1 MNIFRHLFF
10 YKFLSN
16 IRVSKTDFTPAEILK
31 NIALLAV
38 YAGFA
43 SGMYLFTEKVIILL
57 HEDYRIG
64 LFFFHRFAAIIL
76 FMVFLTVSAGNILVG
91 FATFYRS
98 REVNFLLSKPVSFRQ
113 VFLIKFIDNFFYSSG
128 TLFLI
133 ICAALL
139 AYGNYFKQSFG
150 FYLTVLGGLILPF
163 LLLAGILG
171 VLILFLIV
179 RIAEAIGPKITIG
192 IIAAGYI
199 AVTAIF
205 FKLNDPV
212 ELVAQASYIE
222 ARLSL
227 YLTAL
232 DSPYIKI
239 FPGIWVADA
248 LYWIQ
253 RDLHNLAAS
262 YIVIVISL
270 TAAFFI
276 ALILIAEKYFYRSY
290 QTVAELSAGKKNTT
304 VSIPVWKPAD
314 SYTSPKTGSL
324 FRKEYLLFL
333 REPVQVLHLALLIF
347 LIILFTGSIGGRPFR
362 MFLSYDPGT
371 QTTVYLVFFLFI
383 QFMIVTLALRF
394 IFPHLSLEGETL
406 WRLRSAPV
414 KIYRYAGSK
423 FAVLITGILLLSLA
437 LTHFANRRFE
447 GELYYFSLAAT
458 IITAFTVAA
467 INFGMGGLFP
477 QFKEKNPIRISS
489 SSGASISFL
498 ISMGYIM
505 LELLLLAPNIRHYF
519 QTQGPGG
526 GIFNQAVILNTTGI
540 FLFVSVT
547 LSAAGI
553 IAGLRAYR
561 RDIVV

>member
-1 MNIFRHLFF
+1 MTLLRHLFY
-10 YKFLSN
+10 YKFLAN
-16 IRVSKTDFTPAEILK
+16 VRVSKSEIAPAELLK
-31 NIALLAV
+31 NLALLLV

-43 SGMYLFTEKVIILL
+43 AGMYIFTQKVILL
-57 HEDYRIG
+57 LLDDYKIG

-98 REVNFLLSKPVSFRQ
+98 KEVNFLLSKPVSFKQ

-133 ICAALL
+133 ICSSLL
-139 AYGNYFKQSFG
+139 AYGNYFNEPLSFY
-150 FYLTVLGGLILPF
+150 FIVLAGLVLPF

-179 RIAEAIGPKITIG
+179 RIAESAGPKLTIG

-199 AVTAIF
+199 AVTAVF

-212 ELVAQASYIE
+212 ELVAQSTYLE

-227 YLTAL
+227 YLNSL
-232 DSPYIKI
+232 DSPLIKI
-239 FPGIWVADA
+239 FPGIWIADA

-253 RDLHNLAAS
+253 REIYHLAIS
-262 YIVIVISL
+262 YFALIISL
-270 TAAFFI
+270 TSAFFI
-276 ALILIAEKYFYRSY
+276 AMLLIADKFFYRSY
-290 QTVAELSAGKKNTT
+290 QAVSELASGKKKKSDETA
-304 VSIPVWKPAD
+304 VWKPVD
-314 SYTSPKTGSL
+314 TLTSAKTGSL

-333 REPVQVLHLALLIF
+333 REPVQVLHLALLII
-347 LIILFTGSIGGRPFR
+347 LIVLFTGSIGGRPFR
-362 MFLSYDPGT
+362 MFMSYDPDT
-371 QTTVYLVFFLFI
+371 QTTVFLVFFLFI
-383 QFMIVTLALRF
+383 HFMIVTLALRF
-394 IFPHLSLEGETL
+394 IFPHLSLEGETF

-414 KIYRYAGSK
+414 NIYRYAVSK
-423 FAVLITGILLLSLA
+423 FAVLMTGIMLLSLA

-447 GELYYFSLAAT
+447 GELYIFSFTAT
-458 IITAFTVAA
+458 IISAFTVAA

-477 QFKEKNPIRISS
+477 NYKEKNPIRISS

-505 LELLLLAPNIRHYF
+505 LELLLLAPNIRLFF
-519 QTQGPGG
+519 QNSGLSGG
-526 GIFNQAVILNTTGI
+526 SMNYIVLLKTTMIFFTIS
-540 FLFVSVT
+540 FLLSV
-547 LSAAGI
+547 AGI
-553 IAGLRAYR
+553 VFGIRSYKK
-561 RDIVV
+561 DIVI